1 MNGVLLVN
9 KEKGISSF
17 GVCSKVRKKLGI
29 KKVGHSGTLDPEA
42 EGLLTILIG
51 EGTKL
56 SKYLVE
62 HSKEYKACLKI
73 GIKTDSADGEGNIIK
88 KDSFKLRKEDE
99 EKYKILI
106 KSFEGEIK
114 QVPPMYSALK
124 VNGKKLYEYAR
135 SGQEIERK
143 ARDIQIFSIIINEL
157 NYDEN
162 EIYFTVNCSKGTYIR
177 TLCEQIAEKLG
188 TVGYMKSLVRTKVNE
203 FKIEDAF
210 SLEQIEMMTVEDI
223 NSRIIT
229 IEKLFEKSE
238 RLDMTKKGVELLKN
252 GVLLTYKLPDGE
264 YRIYS
269 NGIFIGIG
277 KVEKQ
282 LLKRDIIL

>member
-1 MNGVLLVN
+1 MDGILLVN

-17 GVCSKVRKKLGI
+17 GVCSRIRKKLEI
-29 KKVGHSGTLDPEA
+29 KKIGHSGTLDPDA
-42 EGLLTILIG
+42 EGLLTILVG

-62 HSKEYKACLKI
+62 HNKEYKACLKI
-73 GIKTDSADGEGNIIK
+73 GIQTDSADSEGNIVK
-88 KDSFKLRKEDE
+88 EDSFKLEKEN
-99 EKYKILI
+99 EKDYILKI
-106 KSFEGEIK
+106 KSLEGNLK
-114 QVPPMYSALK
+114 QIPPMYSAIK

-135 SGQEIERK
+135 SGQEIDRK
-143 ARDIQIFSIIINEL
+143 AREVQIYSIKVNEIK
-157 NYDEN
+157 YDEN
-162 EIYFTVNCSKGTYIR
+162 EIYFTVTCSKGTYIR

-188 TVGYMKSLVRTKVNE
+188 TIGFMKSLVRTKVND
-203 FKIEDAF
+203 FKIEEAL
-210 SLEQIEMMTVEDI
+210 SLKQIEMMTKEDI

-229 IEKLFEKSE
+229 IEKFFEKNE
-238 RLDMTKKGVELLKN
+238 LIDMTTKGVELLKN
-252 GVLLTYKLPDGE
+252 GVMLTYKLPDGE

-269 NGIFIGIG
+269 NDSFIGIG